1 MKKTFILGLLAA
13 MPVLAQQEAPTTK
26 DLPVP
31 PQGATQAPHW
41 GARGEMPQPNARKDF
56 HKKMLEEFDT
66 DKDGQL
72 NDAEKDAMKAEM
84 QKRRTEGNNRPGVRG
99 DRRPQGPQGDKKGH
113 PGREDMH
120 KKMLEKFDTDKDGQL
135 SDAEKEAIK
144 AQMPKRPEGKRGA
157 RHNNG
162 ANRPATLEL

>member
-41 GARGEMPQPNARKDF
+41 GARGEMPQPNALKDF

-99 DRRPQGPQGDKKGH
+99 DRRPQGPQGDKKGR